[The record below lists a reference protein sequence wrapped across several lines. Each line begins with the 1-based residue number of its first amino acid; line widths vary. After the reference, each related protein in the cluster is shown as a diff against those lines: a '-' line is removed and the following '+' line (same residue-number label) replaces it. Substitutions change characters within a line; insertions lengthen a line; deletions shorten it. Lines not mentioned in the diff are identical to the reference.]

1 MAEPGYGVR
10 MRLPSVPGPRD
21 VWQLLE
27 RSADSVEQ
35 LLAAVPRALA
45 LIGEA
50 ETVMAQARALVDGV
64 DATRASAQAVV
75 DRTDAVVDRAE
86 TLLASLVPLN
96 ERLVELLDTIE
107 PPLTLLQPALQ
118 RLADTTTPREV
129 DALVHLVDHLPALAD
144 KMEADIMP
152 ILDSM
157 GSVAP
162 DLHDLLDV
170 SRELNEML
178 GQIPG
183 ISKMK
188 ARIDKKQAEEAAEE
202 EAERRG

>member
-1 MAEPGYGVR
+1 MTEPGYGVR

-21 VWQLLE
+21 VWQLFE
-27 RSADSVEQ
+27 RSADAVEQ
-35 LLAAVPRALA
+35 LLDAVPRALV
-45 LIGEA
+45 L
-50 ETVMAQARALVDGV
+50 VAQAEALVTRASGLVGDIEM
-64 DATRASAQAVV
+64 TRASAQAVV
-75 DRTDAVVDRAE
+75 DRTDGVLNLADV
-86 TLLASLVPLN
+86 LMASLVPLN
-96 ERLVELLDTIE
+96 DRLVEFFDTLE
-107 PPLTLLQPALQ
+107 PPLTQLQPTLQ
-118 RLADTTTPREV
+118 RLADTTTPQEV
-129 DALVHLVDHLPALAD
+129 DALVHLVDHLPVLAD

-152 ILDSM
+152 ILDRM

-188 ARIDKKQAEEAAEE
+188 ARIDKEQDA
-202 EAERRG
+202 RTRD